1 MAIISSG
8 TYVVQ
13 GGLPLVRINRLGQA
27 IMEIFYC
34 TNHEMTI
41 EKDSLLGVEEKISEE
56 DKVGKL
62 NFNEMTANIQKMQ
75 FMPSKFFT
83 TEKWHYVV
91 DNVAVNVNAF
101 KQKYMDMLLKH
112 YEVISDNKYDLGKHD
127 IELKIETPIYV
138 KQFKIHDNQQ
148 EAVKQHVEVA
158 SGLVVKTI
166 FQAPFI
172 WIKAWNNN
180 CGKL

>member
-1 MAIISSG
+1 
-8 TYVVQ
+8 
-13 GGLPLVRINRLGQA
+13 
-27 IMEIFYC
+27 
-34 TNHEMTI
+34 
-41 EKDSLLGVEEKISEE
+41 
-56 DKVGKL
+56 
-62 NFNEMTANIQKMQ
+62 
-75 FMPSKFFT
+75 
-83 TEKWHYVV
+83 
-91 DNVAVNVNAF
+91 
-101 KQKYMDMLLKH
+101 
-112 YEVISDNKYDLGKHD
+112 LGKHD